1 MARALRHVNAEGA
14 SMRTAL
20 AVLVVAAGAM
30 GSPAA
35 RGESADSSTA
45 WLHVRVDEAGKNSR
59 VRVNLPL
66 TVVEAALKAAPETI
80 GTEGR
85 IHIGRHGRH
94 AGRHVTV
101 AELREAWAQLKTA
114 GDADLVTVDEED
126 GDHVTVARKGD
137 MVQVRVTGR
146 RQGGEQVR
154 VDVPTSVVDALL
166 SAPGD
171 ELNVKAAMAELRK
184 MKGEIVSVTD
194 KDSTVRVWIDEASA
208 QGER

>member
-1 MARALRHVNAEGA
+1 MK
-14 SMRTAL
+14 T
-20 AVLVVAAGAM
+20 VVAAAMMAAAGAVAV
-30 GSPAA
+30 PAV
-35 RGESADSSTA
+35 RGASTDAGTA
-45 WLHVRVDEAGKNSR
+45 WVHVRVDEAGKNSR

-80 GTEGR
+80 GTDGK

-94 AGRHVTV
+94 GRHVTV
-101 AELREAWAQLKTA
+101 AEMREAWAQLKTA
-114 GDADLVTVDEED
+114 GDAELVTVDEED

-137 MVQVRVTGR
+137 MVQVRVQGR

-154 VDVPTSVVDALL
+154 VDVPTAVVDALL

-171 ELNVKAAMAELRK
+171 ELNVKAAVAELRA
-184 MKGEIVSVTD
+184 MKGEIVSVKD
-194 KDSTVRVWIDEASA
+194 EDSTVRIWIDETAA